1 MADGT
6 VETVATCTS
15 AGGKPTQFWLW
26 AFFTIVPNVVGL
38 LSVIPYFFYDLRGEK
53 LEMIR
58 AEMKIRREELSKS
71 VSGGDGVEE

>member
-1 MADGT
+1 MHRCHRDRRAIPIAVCG
-6 VETVATCTS
+6 A
-15 AGGKPTQFWLW
+15 
-26 AFFTIVPNVVGL
+26 IVGL

-58 AEMKIRREELSKS
+58 TEMKIRREELSKS